1 MSFKKSNV
9 QYIALTTGSTVI
21 LGNGSIPIPPAFGSI
36 DTCTE
41 YAIVG
46 TQTLAANFIV
56 TMPSP
61 ADNAVVDIYWRARAT
76 HGAFTVTILG
86 ETIPSDM
93 LLRDFTMKFIAL
105 GGSFSVLETNL
116 DLTKGGQ
123 LPADRLVNASVGT
136 AQMTDASVTY
146 AKMQN
151 VGGDSMLF
159 RNSASAGVLSELA
172 IAAQSVIGRIAG
184 RIVNITASVNG
195 HVLKMTGGNIGFAQ
209 LNFNELAG
217 TLANAQVPDREIALA
232 KMNSTGLLASQV
244 SDTGTTAVTSEEVL
258 FSYTIPA
265 GLIANTGEGVRIKVS
280 GTTAANGH
288 TKTIRI
294 KVGGNTYAINGV
306 TTSPSGKNWFAQ
318 AEVYRAGATAAVG
331 EGSLVVDNANE
342 GVTIDSTGITWANT
356 NDVQVTGQNGTATVN
371 DIVVKTVSVT
381 LIR

>member
-93 LLRDFTMKFIAL
+93 LLRDFTIKFIAL

-123 LPADRLVNASVGT
+123 FPADRLVNASVGT

-172 IAAQSVIGRIAG
+172 VAAQSVIGRIAG

-195 HVLKMTGGNIGFAQ
+195 HVLKMTGGNIGFSQ

-265 GLIANTGEGVRIKVS
+265 GLIANTGEGVRIKAS

-306 TTSPSGKNWFAQ
+306 TTSPSGENWFAQ
-318 AEVYRAGATAAVG
+318 VEVYRAGATAAVG
-331 EGSLVVDNANE
+331 EGSLVVNDANE

-356 NDVQVTGQNGTATVN
+356 NDVQVTGQNGTAAVN